1 MKEFF
6 VDYAIDKK
14 IINNKKTYY
23 KGKMEKIN
31 NKNNWKKKGKKILEC
46 VRFFEKKT
54 IILKF

>member
-31 NKNNWKKKGKKILEC
+31 NKNN
-46 VRFFEKKT
+46 
-54 IILKF
+54 